1 MDLDGLALFT
11 LLILMIIGLVVS
23 IGTYLLA
30 ISNGIVKT
38 DEERRIEDEEQ
49 MEYLR
54 NYKKGGKR
62 NGRNNK

>member
-1 MDLDGLALFT
+1 MDLDGLALFA

-30 ISNGIVKT
+30 ISDGIVKT

>member
-30 ISNGIVKT
+30 ISDGMNKT

-49 MEYLR
+49 MEYLK

>member
-1 MDLDGLALFT
+1 MDLDGLALFA

-30 ISNGIVKT
+30 ISDGIVKT

-49 MEYLR
+49 MEYLK

>member
-30 ISNGIVKT
+30 ISDGIVKT

-49 MEYLR
+49 MEYLK

>member
-11 LLILMIIGLVVS
+11 LLILMIIGLVAS

-30 ISNGIVKT
+30 ISEGMNKT
-38 DEERRIEDEEQ
+38 DEERRIEDKEQ
-49 MEYLR
+49 MEYLK

>member
-1 MDLDGLALFT
+1 MDLYGLALFT
-11 LLILMIIGLVVS
+11 LLILMIIGLVAS

-30 ISNGIVKT
+30 ISDGIVKT

-49 MEYLR
+49 MEYLK